1 MMNNGSESKIIDGR
15 KLAKKIEREVKED
28 ADQLRAQGVIPCL
41 ASILVGDDAAS
52 KLYISLKHRACDR
65 AGILAK
71 DYHLPSETSQG
82 ELTEL
87 IERLN
92 QDDEVHAILVQLP
105 LPESINEQ
113 EVMETIDP
121 SKDADGFHPFNMG
134 RLLIGNEGLVPC
146 TPRGIIRALDEYQ
159 VNVEG
164 KHAVVVGHSNVVGK
178 PMAAMLLNRNA
189 TVSVCHVY
197 TQDLNKFTS
206 QADILIVATGV
217 KHLIREDMVKEGS
230 IIFDVGITEENGKIY
245 GDVDYENVIE
255 RASLITPVPGGVGPV
270 TVSILLEHVIKAC
283 RSSIKN

>member
-1 MMNNGSESKIIDGR
+1 MNNGSESKIIDGR

>member
-1 MMNNGSESKIIDGR
+1 
-15 KLAKKIEREVKED
+15 
-28 ADQLRAQGVIPCL
+28 
-41 ASILVGDDAAS
+41 
-52 KLYISLKHRACDR
+52 
-65 AGILAK
+65 
-71 DYHLPSETSQG
+71 
-82 ELTEL
+82 
-87 IERLN
+87 
-92 QDDEVHAILVQLP
+92 
-105 LPESINEQ
+105 
-113 EVMETIDP
+113 METIDP

-283 RSSIKN
+283 RSSIKIKFQI